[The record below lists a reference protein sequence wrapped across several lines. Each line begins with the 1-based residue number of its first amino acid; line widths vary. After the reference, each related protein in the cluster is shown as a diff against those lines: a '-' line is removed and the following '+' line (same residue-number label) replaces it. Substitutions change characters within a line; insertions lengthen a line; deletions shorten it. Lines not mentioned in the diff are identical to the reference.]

1 MSLDGTPQGL
11 SQVLLGED
19 SGMGRRWGSLA
30 RWLASSPGSIVKVLV
45 GCVLATLFC
54 EFALSS
60 YWQYEMIFVA
70 LACVGAVGLNLL
82 MGYAG
87 QVSVGNAGFMAVGAF
102 AGVWGSEHGGF
113 LMAVLIGT
121 VASGL
126 VGGVVG
132 LVCMRLRGFYVV
144 LGTLALT
151 YIAAFVFQEI
161 ESNAKVPGGFT
172 LPLVS
177 IGPIDVG
184 FSNKNWLILSIAM
197 LALALIVAKLLV
209 DGRVGRSWM
218 AVRESE
224 AAASVIGINV
234 RFYKLLAFIVSSAI
248 IGLGGVGLAY
258 FVGNVDYN
266 TYTLALAVSYAA
278 MILIGGMGSFMGPL
292 LGAVLVTIVP
302 VELNQISTV
311 SIFGSFVTNNAAAL
325 ELFIYGALVIIIMLV
340 EPGGL
345 SFIARRSG
353 AFFVRLTRRHKVLQA
368 NEVSA

>member
-1 MSLDGTPQGL
+1 VSIDANEGL
-11 SQVLLGED
+11 SRSLLNAD
-19 SGMGRRWGSLA
+19 SDTAPRESNLA
-30 RWLASSPGSIVKVLV
+30 RWSSSSPGSIVKVLV
-45 GCVLATLFC
+45 GCTLATLFC
-54 EFALSS
+54 VFVLSS
-60 YWQYEMIFVA
+60 YWQYEMIFAA

-102 AGVWGSEHGGF
+102 SGVWGGEHGGF
-113 LMAVLIGT
+113 LMALLVGT
-121 VASGL
+121 VTSAL
-126 VGGVVG
+126 VGGLVG

-161 ESNAKVPGGFT
+161 ESGAKVPGGFT
-172 LPLVS
+172 LPLVT
-177 IGPIDVG
+177 IGPWNVG

-197 LALALIVAKLLV
+197 LALALIVAKFLV

-234 RFYKLLAFIVSSAI
+234 RFYKLLAFMVSSAI

-258 FVGNVDYN
+258 FVGNVDFN

-302 VELNQISTV
+302 VELNQLSTV
-311 SIFGSFVTNNAAAL
+311 SFFGSFVTNNAAAL
-325 ELFIYGALVIIIMLV
+325 ELFSYGALVIIIMLV

-345 SFIARRSG
+345 SVIARRLGS
-353 AFFVRLTRRHKVLQA
+353 FVFRLVRHPRALDTS
-368 NEVSA
+368 EVSA

>member
-1 MSLDGTPQGL
+1 MSIDANEGSSRT
-11 SQVLLGED
+11 
-19 SGMGRRWGSLA
+19 SLA
-30 RWLASSPGSIVKVLV
+30 TSPSVTHRDRDQVSRWSSSTASVLKVLV
-45 GCVLATLFC
+45 GCALVALFC

-60 YWQYEMIFVA
+60 YWQYEMVFA
-70 LACVGAVGLNLL
+70 AFACVGAVGLNLL

-102 AGVWGSEHGGF
+102 SGVWGGEHGGF
-113 LMAVLIGT
+113 LMALLVGT
-121 VASGL
+121 VTSGL
-126 VGGVVG
+126 AGAVVG
-132 LVCMRLRGFYVV
+132 LVCMRLRAFYVV

-161 ESNAKVPGGFT
+161 ESAANVPGGFT

-177 IGPIDVG
+177 IGSWSVG
-184 FSNKNWLILSIAM
+184 FSNKNWLGLSIGM

-224 AAASVIGINV
+224 SAAAVIGINV
-234 RFYKLLAFIVSSAI
+234 RRYKLLAFITSSAI
-248 IGLGGVGLAY
+248 IGFGGVGLAY

-266 TYTLALAVSYAA
+266 TYSLSLAVSYAA

-302 VELNQISTV
+302 VELNQLSTI

-325 ELFIYGALVIIIMLV
+325 ELLSYGALVIIIMLV

-345 SFIARRSG
+345 SVLARRLGSLL
-353 AFFVRLTRRHKVLQA
+353 VRTFRRHRNLDA
-368 NEVSA
+368 SGISA